1 MIHNS
6 LFSLLLL
13 FALSTY
19 SFIALSAEYTNSIG
33 MEFVK
38 IDSGCFQ
45 MGRDP
50 AVEKGSKDELPH
62 HRVCITKPFYIGKTE
77 VTQDQWM
84 KVMGS
89 NPSEFKGGDR
99 PVERVSWNNAQEF
112 LMLLNEKEWGAR
124 YRLPTEA
131 EWEYVARAGT
141 DMTYFFGNDP
151 NDLSEYA
158 WFGNE
163 KAEKQTHPVSGK
175 RVNPWGLYDIYGNV
189 WELVQDRYDAEYYAA
204 GPMENPTGAKSGDN
218 KVVRGGGWRHDAT
231 FCRSAKRDRVHKR
244 LLDRD
249 LGFRVVLEKL
259 PPSK

>member
-1 MIHNS
+1 
-6 LFSLLLL
+6 
-13 FALSTY
+13 
-19 SFIALSAEYTNSIG
+19 
-33 MEFVK
+33 ME
-38 IDSGCFQ
+38 
-45 MGRDP
+45 
-50 AVEKGSKDELPH
+50 
-62 HRVCITKPFYIGKTE
+62 
-77 VTQDQWM
+77 
-84 KVMGS
+84 VMGS
-89 NPSEFKGGDR
+89 NPSEFKGDDR

-112 LMLLNEKEWGAR
+112 LLLLNEKEWGAR

-163 KAEKQTHPVSGK
+163 KAEKQTHPVAGK

-249 LGFRVVLEKL
+249 LGFRVVMEKL
-259 PPSK
+259 TPSK